1 MQLAIGSLL
10 QGGKYRIERVL
21 GQGGFG
27 ITYVATDTL
36 LDKKICIKEFFM
48 KEYCNRDADASHI
61 SVVSEGARE
70 QVERYK
76 AKFVKEAGLIS
87 SMRNPHIIT
96 IYDIFT
102 DNDTA
107 YYTMDYLEGGT
118 LKTFVEANGPME
130 EASALKY
137 IGQIGNAL
145 KYMHERKV
153 MHLDVKPSN
162 IMLDSRGNA
171 VLIDFGI
178 SKRYGQGGE
187 QTSSTPVGISKGYAP
202 MEQYDASGVSSFSP
216 ETDIYSLGA
225 TLYFLLVGMSPKEA
239 TIINEDGIGELPS
252 SISRKVRHAIVHAMR
267 PRRKERPHG
276 MPAFLDELGIEQ
288 KKPEKTATGK
298 RKDGS
303 RPDGFGL
310 SAYHWL
316 LWAVF
321 PMLWWYDRKRSN
333 KSLKPWQVV
342 LNPILVLV
350 IYPWF
355 AFEYCQSLMF
365 FDAEDFFF
373 WFFAW
378 GTVALFLITAVV
390 FTIYLWREIERLKLS
405 MIYFAVNVI
414 CCIPT
419 FSLTSFVTFTI
430 YNLGLFAIMLGYR
443 LTHKEFTQEA
453 YDSANKWLIRVN
465 TICVPGVLFL
475 FIVFIVLLFSG
486 VEEEEFI

>member
-252 SISRKVRHAIVHAMR
+252 NISRKVRHAIVHAMR

-276 MPAFLDELGIEQ
+276 VPAFLDELGIE
-288 KKPEKTATGK
+288 EKGK
-298 RKDGS
+298 RTGRKSPVTGMGEGDS
-303 RPDGFGL
+303 LFAGFGP
-310 SAYHWL
+310 SVYHWL

-321 PMLWWYDRKRSN
+321 PLLWWCDRKRRG
-333 KSLKPWQVV
+333 KSLKLWQVV
-342 LNPILVLV
+342 LNPVMVLFVYPLLV
-350 IYPWF
+350 IKIG
-355 AFEYCQSLMF
+355 ESLMSDDVPLF
-365 FDAEDFFF
+365 FPRVVF
-373 WFFAW
+373 
-378 GTVALFLITAVV
+378 GGSLSLFLVAAVMYSI
-390 FTIYLWREIERLKLS
+390 FLWRETERQKLS
-405 MIYFAVNVI
+405 MIYFAVNML

-419 FSLTSFVTFTI
+419 FSLSSFVTCNVL
-430 YNLGLFAIMLGYR
+430 NLGMLATVLGCR
-443 LTHKEFTQEA
+443 LMHKEFTQDI
-453 YDSANKWLIRVN
+453 YDSASRWLIRVN
-465 TICVPGVLFL
+465 AVCASIFM
-475 FIVFIVLLFSG
+475 LLLVAIISTGFDS
-486 VEEEEFI
+486 

>member
-239 TIINEDGIGELPS
+239 TIINEDGIGELPQ

-276 MPAFLDELGIEQ
+276 VPAFLDELGIE
-288 KKPEKTATGK
+288 EKGK
-298 RKDGS
+298 RAGRKSPVMGKGEGGK
-303 RPDGFGL
+303 RFAGL
-310 SAYHWL
+310 EPSVYHWL

-333 KSLKPWQVV
+333 KSLNPWQVV
-342 LNPILVLV
+342 LNPIFVLV
-350 IYPWF
+350 IYPWLALEF
-355 AFEYCQSLMF
+355 CQSLMSG
-365 FDAEDFFF
+365 DVERFFF
-373 WFFAW
+373 RVLTF
-378 GTVALFLITAVV
+378 GMISLLLIAAVV
-390 FTIYLWREIERLKLS
+390 FSVYLWREIERLKLS
-405 MIYFAVNVI
+405 MIHFVVNTL
-414 CCIPT
+414 CCIST
-419 FSLTSFVTFTI
+419 FSLSSFATCTI
-430 YNLGLFAIMLGYR
+430 YNLGLFAIVMGCR
-443 LTHKEFTQEA
+443 LMHREFTQEA

-465 TICVPGVLFL
+465 TICVPIFL
-475 FIVFIVLLFSG
+475 SFIVLF
-486 VEEEEFI
+486 FIFGPDS